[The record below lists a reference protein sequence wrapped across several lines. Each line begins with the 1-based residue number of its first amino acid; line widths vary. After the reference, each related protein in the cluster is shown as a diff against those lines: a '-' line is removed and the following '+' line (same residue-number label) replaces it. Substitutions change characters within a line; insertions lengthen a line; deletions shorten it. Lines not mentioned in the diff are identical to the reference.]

1 MILRDE
7 FGITECDHNYLCLTR
22 DSNPFQWVSTQS
34 LEILCSLLLTRI
46 QAENL
51 LQQAAGSQE
60 VKMLRIGA
68 LYRNLAVH
76 AAENVR
82 SAQMLYQ
89 ELQPRIQ
96 DLISNN
102 LNLSFPISQL
112 STKWTEEKKN
122 ACSTRDVD
130 MKIAIILLWKLVPR
144 QGAWSRHL
152 EQSVV
157 CDVYSLAIRAL
168 STNIHSLPNIG
179 R

>member
-7 FGITECDHNYLCLTR
+7 FSITDRDHNYPCLTC
-22 DSNPFQWVSTQS
+22 DSNPFKWVSPQS

-46 QAENL
+46 QAEDL
-51 LQQAAGSQE
+51 LQHAVDSQE

-68 LYRNLAVH
+68 LYRNLAIH
-76 AAENVR
+76 AAENVCSGR
-82 SAQMLYQ
+82 MLYQ
-89 ELQPRIQ
+89 ELQSRIQ

-112 STKWTEEKKN
+112 STKWTQEKNK
-122 ACSTRDVD
+122 ACSTRNVD
-130 MKIAIILLWKLVPR
+130 TKIAIILLWKLVPR
-144 QGAWSRHL
+144 KGAWSRHL

-168 STNIHSLPNIG
+168 SPNLHSLPKI